1 MNRLVYN
8 GSHVRLGMRIAGLQ
22 YVCEVVKAV
31 QTTLAMTYSA
41 IKNIQ
46 DYSLYFLSKLK
57 TLKTGGKDKAG
68 HLG

>member
-1 MNRLVYN
+1 
-8 GSHVRLGMRIAGLQ
+8 MRIAGLQ